1 MLTIVRTN
9 LKMTMITT
17 RYASSPDGSG
27 GPPEFSS
34 LRISSRFSSIPES
47 SYPGPKTTQQSHLES
62 KSKIKKGKQTAKKN
76 SKYFKA
82 NCEGPVNA
90 AEAKERMMAME
101 AQLSQVH

>member
-1 MLTIVRTN
+1 M
-9 LKMTMITT
+9 KMTMITT

-62 KSKIKKGKQTAKKN
+62 KSKIKKGKQTAKKTVN
-76 SKYFKA
+76 ISKQTVKVQSMLLRPKS
-82 NCEGPVNA
+82 G
-90 AEAKERMMAME
+90 
-101 AQLSQVH
+101 